1 MISCLKK
8 LHLVNHHPSNGSYI
22 PTEGSQQ
29 KGMCVSSSERVKTG
43 KLVMNKTQQEVIA
56 GVVPVELLWIRSLQ
70 LPVEMTETESGVNV

>member
-29 KGMCVSSSERVKTG
+29 KEMCVSSSERVKTG
-43 KLVMNKTQQEVIA
+43 KVVMNKTQQEVTM
-56 GVVPVELLWIRSLQ
+56 GVIPVELLLIRSLQ
-70 LPVEMTETESGVNV
+70 LPMESTETVV

>member
-29 KGMCVSSSERVKTG
+29 KGMGVSSSERVKTG